1 MNSFTQ
7 FLTATLN
14 VFEDQKR
21 MASWLII
28 SGERACFQS
37 CLICFISE

>member
-14 VFEDQKR
+14 VFKDQKPW

-37 CLICFISE
+37 CLI

>member
-1 MNSFTQ
+1 MDPFTQ
-7 FLTATLN
+7 FMSATLN
-14 VFEDQKR
+14 VFEAQKQ
-21 MASWLII
+21 MASWPII